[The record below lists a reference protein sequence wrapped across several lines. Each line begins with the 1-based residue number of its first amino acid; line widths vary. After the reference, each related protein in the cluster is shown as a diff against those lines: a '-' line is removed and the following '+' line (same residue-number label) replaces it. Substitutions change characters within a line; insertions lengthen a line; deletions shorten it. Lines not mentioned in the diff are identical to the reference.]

1 MYSET
6 RNALSVGAAKGPGCH
21 SVYQGKRMTGAQ
33 AIIAALECEGVTHIF
48 GYPGAQ
54 AIALYDALYHSPSIT
69 HVLARHEQA
78 AVHEADGFARATGN
92 VGVVLV
98 TSGPGATNTVT
109 GIANAYL
116 DSIPLVVI
124 TGQVPTSVI
133 GTDAFQ
139 ESDTISIT
147 MPVVKHSFLA
157 QNAADLPR
165 IVRQAFHI
173 ALTGRP
179 GPVLIDVPSN
189 IAGEE
194 LVFEYPKTV
203 NIPSYKPTYK
213 GNSKQVKAAVELLKS
228 AEKPV
233 ILAGGGVVT
242 SGAEEELYQLS
253 HALQAPVALTLM
265 GKGAFP
271 AADPLNLGAVGLH
284 GSVRSNTALMESD
297 VLLAVGTRLSDR
309 VTGAMDAFAPH
320 AKLIHIDID
329 PAEIGKL
336 REANVPIVGDAQL
349 VLASLVAQVNKHAG
363 AGSPQT
369 ANWLQYLSGLQ
380 GFEGEGEGA
389 AGAAGA
395 AGAGAAGAACGTG
408 DAGAGAAGAGAVD
421 GLKSSEI
428 TPALCMRTLSRAL
441 EAQERAGKRTIVTT
455 EVGQHQMWAAQY
467 LARSGV
473 RSFLSSGGLGT
484 MGFGFP
490 AALGAAIACPN
501 AQVVCIAGDGSIQMN
516 IQELA
521 TAKAYGTAVKVIVMD
536 NSCLGMVHQW
546 QQFFY
551 DQRYSQTE
559 LHNNP
564 NFVMLAQAYGWR
576 AARVTSAGELEQAI
590 TEMLESPQPYL
601 LDIAISSA
609 QNVLPMVV
617 PGGNLLQRVNPEC
630 GNTEKDSSPEN
641 SATGETSQQ
650 ACNEKG
656 EA

>member
-1 MYSET
+1 
-6 RNALSVGAAKGPGCH
+6 
-21 SVYQGKRMTGAQ
+21 
-33 AIIAALECEGVTHIF
+33 
-48 GYPGAQ
+48 
-54 AIALYDALYHSPSIT
+54 
-69 HVLARHEQA
+69 
-78 AVHEADGFARATGN
+78 
-92 VGVVLV
+92 
-98 TSGPGATNTVT
+98 
-109 GIANAYL
+109 
-116 DSIPLVVI
+116 
-124 TGQVPTSVI
+124 
-133 GTDAFQ
+133 
-139 ESDTISIT
+139 
-147 MPVVKHSFLA
+147 
-157 QNAADLPR
+157 
-165 IVRQAFHI
+165 
-173 ALTGRP
+173 
-179 GPVLIDVPSN
+179 
-189 IAGEE
+189 
-194 LVFEYPKTV
+194 
-203 NIPSYKPTYK
+203 
-213 GNSKQVKAAVELLKS
+213 
-228 AEKPV
+228 
-233 ILAGGGVVT
+233 
-242 SGAEEELYQLS
+242 
-253 HALQAPVALTLM
+253 
-265 GKGAFP
+265 
-271 AADPLNLGAVGLH
+271 
-284 GSVRSNTALMESD
+284 
-297 VLLAVGTRLSDR
+297 
-309 VTGAMDAFAPH
+309 
-320 AKLIHIDID
+320 
-329 PAEIGKL
+329 
-336 REANVPIVGDAQL
+336 
-349 VLASLVAQVNKHAG
+349 
-363 AGSPQT
+363 
-369 ANWLQYLSGLQ
+369 
-380 GFEGEGEGA
+380 
-389 AGAAGA
+389 
-395 AGAGAAGAACGTG
+395 
-408 DAGAGAAGAGAVD
+408 
-421 GLKSSEI
+421 
-428 TPALCMRTLSRAL
+428 MRTLSRAL

-467 LARSGV
+467 LARSGA

-490 AALGAAIACPN
+490 AAIGAAIACPQ